1 MKRLMMFVGIL
12 LAGVLASTACNS
24 KGVTYLASPQS
35 AAAQSNSANSPAAGE
50 LHYKAPDGWVKEP
63 TSSAMRVGQYKLPKS
78 EGDSEDALLVLYYFG
93 SSQGG
98 TAQANIDR
106 WISQMQQPD
115 GSATKDKAKTESS
128 TVNGLKVTTVD
139 VSGTYTAEMAPG
151 SDTKH
156 NDANYRLRAAVV
168 ETPKGNYFLKLVGPA
183 KTMGRWEQ
191 SVTDF
196 VKSFEFK

>member
-1 MKRLMMFVGIL
+1 MMCAGVL
-12 LAGVLASTACNS
+12 LAGLLASAACGS
-24 KGVTYLASPQS
+24 KGATYPAGTQS
-35 AAAQSNSANSPAAGE
+35 NAAQSNSPNSANSPAPGE
-50 LHYKAPDGWVKEP
+50 LRYKAPDGWVKEP
-63 TSSAMRVGQYKLPKS
+63 TSSAMRVAQYKLPKT
-78 EGDSEDALLVLYYFG
+78 EGDAEDALLVIYYFG
-93 SSQGG
+93 ATQGG

-115 GSATKDKAKTESS
+115 GSATKDKAKTETS
-128 TVNGLKVTTVD
+128 TVDGLKVTSVD

-151 SDTKH
+151 SGTMH
-156 NDANYRLRAAVV
+156 NDANYRLRAAVI

>member
-1 MKRLMMFVGIL
+1 MERLMMCAGIL
-12 LAGVLASTACNS
+12 LAGLLASTACGS
-24 KGVTYLASPQS
+24 KGATYTSSPQS
-35 AAAQSNSANSPAAGE
+35 TAAQSNSPNSPAAGE
-50 LHYKAPDGWVKEP
+50 LHYKAPDGWVTEKP
-63 TSSAMRVGQYKLPKS
+63 SSTMRVAQYKLPRT

-93 SSQGG
+93 ATQGG

-115 GSATKDKAKTESS
+115 GSATKDKAKTETM

-151 SDTKH
+151 SGTKH
-156 NDANYRLRAAVV
+156 NDINYRLRAAVV